1 MIDFLSGPAP
11 RWFSVA
17 AHRPFVG
24 DLAGGIWRALGS
36 QSPEALADVTF
47 LLPNR
52 RAVRA
57 LADALVAASGK
68 TAILLPNMRALGDLD
83 EGEPPFEPGDLSLDL
98 PPAISPQRRRFEL
111 AGIVAANQDL
121 IDRELI
127 AVSALDLADALAA
140 FLDACQIEEVEAAGE
155 IDLDAL
161 VEGDLALH
169 WRRSVDFLKLATR
182 AWPARLAELGLM
194 DLTARRVALLRRL
207 QARWSVAPPA
217 GVLIAAGSTGST
229 PATAGL
235 LAAIA
240 RAPRGCVVLPGLD
253 LTLADSAWAKVGDQ
267 HPQGALKRL
276 LDQAGV
282 ARTEVGAWPGSRE
295 AIDAGRWRRRIVS
308 EALRPAEETADWLAV
323 IGDINAESP
332 TAIAEGLAGLTLMSA
347 RSDDEAAAAAAL
359 MLREALETPERT
371 AALITPDAALARR
384 VVAAL
389 ARWNVTPDSSVG
401 VSLAASPLGVLTS
414 LVARQSADPVDPVTL
429 LAIVKHPLTRLGFA
443 QGDLDGARRALERY
457 ALRGPR
463 PGDWASLR
471 TRLTSTPLPPSTA
484 LPPGGESTSASPPPL
499 GEGDPEGAE
508 GTAATSTALDLAARL
523 ESALVLASAPFSTP
537 LSASPEGENASASS
551 RPLGEGDPEGVGW
564 AAATPADA
572 ARALAQCLEA
582 LAAGP
587 DGHLGALWA
596 GQAGEAVAAVIAS
609 LMEDAAALPPVT
621 PAGFRDLLDGL
632 LTRGET
638 RPGGA
643 SHPRLKVLGVLE
655 ARLVRSDLTIL
666 AGLEEG
672 TWPQPA
678 PIDPFLS
685 RPMRT
690 ALGLPAPER
699 RIGLSAHD
707 FAQGACAPKVVLLAS
722 QRRGGA
728 PAVPSRWLWRL
739 RTLIGGANLEPP
751 VRPEVLAWTRVLD
764 APLPDPPP
772 SLRTA
777 VRPRPVPPLA
787 ARPRELPVTAVETWI
802 RDPYALYARR
812 ILRLRPLD
820 PPDAPV
826 EALARGSAIHKAF
839 ERLAGIELGDIDAES
854 EALIRD
860 LIHEEL
866 TAAGMPRARMAR
878 EIALAANVAPW
889 VLAFERRRRPGAQL
903 LIEQSGRLAF
913 DAPGGP
919 FAVTARADRIEA
931 RGRSADILDFKT
943 GTPPSQK
950 VVDAGLSPQLTLT
963 AAILAAGGF
972 ANLGPLSPRG
982 LLYVKVSGGR
992 KPGEEMARDGGDA
1005 AALASAAL
1013 AGLKRRLAR
1022 FDNPRE
1028 PYTSKAAVQFV
1039 NDAGDYDQLARVWEW
1054 RVIGE
1059 SENGE

>member
-1 MIDFLSGPAP
+1 VSDFLSLPAP
-11 RWFSVA
+11 RWLTIA

-24 DLAGGIWRALGS
+24 DLAAGIWRALGS
-36 QSPEALADVTF
+36 ASPDALADATI

-57 LADALVAASGK
+57 LAEALVAASGQR
-68 TAILLPNMRALGDLD
+68 AILLPNMRALGDLD

-121 IDRELI
+121 IDRELT

-140 FLDACQIEEVEAAGE
+140 FLDACQIEEVGE

-169 WRRSVDFLKLATR
+169 WRQSAAFLKLATE

-207 QARWSVAPPA
+207 QARGSQAPPA

-229 PATAGL
+229 PATADL

-253 LTLADSAWAKVGDQ
+253 LSLADTAWAKVGDQ

-276 LDQAGV
+276 LDSAGI
-282 ARTEVGAWPGSRE
+282 ARAEVRPWAGSAE

-308 EALRPAEETADWLAV
+308 EALRPADETADWLSV

-332 TAIAEGLAGLTLMSA
+332 TAIAQGLAGLTLMSA
-347 RSDDEAAAAAAL
+347 RSEDEAAAAAAL

-401 VSLAASPLGVLTS
+401 VSLAASPLGVLAS
-414 LVARQSADPVDPVTL
+414 LVARQGADPVDPVTL
-429 LAIVKHPLTRLGFA
+429 LAIVKHPLTRLGLA
-443 QGDLDGARRALERY
+443 AADLDRARRDLERQ
-457 ALRGPR
+457 ALRGPC
-463 PGDWASLR
+463 PGSWDALR
-471 TRLTSTPLPPSTA
+471 NRLA
-484 LPPGGESTSASPPPL
+484 EN
-499 GEGDPEGAE
+499 DP
-508 GTAATSTALDLAARL
+508 ALDLATRL
-523 ESALVLASAPFSTP
+523 ESALALAQPPPP
-537 LSASPEGENASASS
+537 LRGPPPPEGEVSAGVLS
-551 RPLGEGDPEGVGW
+551 PPWGEGRPNGREGG
-564 AAATPADA
+564 APHEASTPASA

-587 DGHLGALWA
+587 DGQPALWA
-596 GQAGEAVAAVIAS
+596 GQAGESVGAVIAS
-609 LMEDAAALPPVT
+609 LIEDAAALPPVT

-672 TWPQPA
+672 TWPTPA

-707 FAQGACAPKVVLLAS
+707 FAQGACAPEVVLLAS
-722 QRRGGA
+722 ERRGGS

-739 RTLIGGANLEPP
+739 RTLIAGARLEAPN
-751 VRPEVLAWTRVLD
+751 RPQVLAWARALD
-764 APLPDPPP
+764 APLADPAP

-777 VRPRPVPPLA
+777 VRPRPAPPLA

-802 RDPYALYARR
+802 RDPYAVYARR
-812 ILRLRPLD
+812 ILRLRRLD

-826 EALARGSAIHKAF
+826 EAMVRGSAIHKAF
-839 ERLAGIELGDIDAES
+839 ERLAGIELGEIDAES
-854 EALIRD
+854 EAVIAA
-860 LIHEEL
+860 LIHDEL
-866 TAAGMPRARMAR
+866 TTAGMPRARMAR

-889 VLAFERRRRPGAQL
+889 VLAFERRRRPGARL
-903 LIEQSGRLAF
+903 LIEQSGRLEF

-931 RGRSADILDFKT
+931 REGLADILDFKT
-943 GTPPSQK
+943 GRPPGQEE
-950 VVDAGLSPQLTLT
+950 VEIGLAPQLTLT

-972 ANLGPLSPRG
+972 ADLGPLSPG
-982 LLYVKVSGGR
+982 QLLYVRVTGGR
-992 KPGEEMARDGGDA
+992 KPGEELARGGEDSALPA
-1005 AALASAAL
+1005 AKAL
-1013 AGLKRRLAR
+1013 AGLKRRVAR
-1022 FDNPRE
+1022 FDDPAA
-1028 PYTSKAAVQFV
+1028 PYVSWAIPKFTTS
-1039 NDAGDYDQLARVWEW
+1039 AGDYDHLARVWEW

-1059 SENGE
+1059 SETGE